1 MTIEIVLLAMV
12 AAFLGLRL
20 YSVLGKRTGHEQEHT
35 PRNVENGLDK
45 RPQDQNARDENR
57 DGPIPDITPAAS
69 TPVPQPTMIYD
80 AAAESGMR
88 AIISA
93 DRNFD
98 AGRFVDG
105 AKAAYGMVLEAFWN
119 GDREQ
124 LKELCDDDVYESFV
138 SAIEAREKN
147 GEILENRLVRIE
159 EARIS
164 DADYDRRMARITVR
178 FDADIAAVVKDKD
191 GKLIGGSLTDAVDTH
206 DVWTFMRDLS
216 SSDPNWILDETDEA

>member
-35 PRNVENGLDK
+35 PRNVENGSDK
-45 RPQDQNARDENR
+45 RPQDRTTLDENR
-57 DGPIPDITPAAS
+57 DGPIPDITPASSA
-69 TPVPQPTMIYD
+69 PAPQPTMIYD

-88 AIISA
+88 AIINA

-98 AGRFVDG
+98 AGRFVEG
-105 AKAAYGMVLEAFWN
+105 AKAAYGMILEAYWS

-164 DADYDRRMARITVR
+164 HADYDRRMARITIR

-216 SSDPNWILDETDEA
+216 SADPNWILDETDEA

>member
-1 MTIEIVLLAMV
+1 VTIEIVLLAMV

-35 PRNVENGLDK
+35 PRNVENGLDN
-45 RPQDQNARDENR
+45 RPQDRGALDESRDS
-57 DGPIPDITPAAS
+57 PIPDIVPSSSA
-69 TPVPQPTMIYD
+69 PVPQPTMIYD

-88 AIISA
+88 AIINA

-98 AGRFVDG
+98 AGRFVEG
-105 AKAAYGMVLEAFWN
+105 AKAAYGMILEAFWT

-138 SAIEAREKN
+138 SAIDAREKN

-159 EARIS
+159 EARIAE
-164 DADYDRRMARITVR
+164 ADYDRRMARITVR
-178 FDADIAAVVKDKD
+178 FEADVVAVVKDKD
-191 GKLIGGSLTDAVDTH
+191 GKLIGGSVTDAVDTH
-206 DVWTFMRDLS
+206 ESWTFMRDLS
-216 SSDPNWILDETDEA
+216 SANQNWILDETDEA

>member
-45 RPQDQNARDENR
+45 RPQDRGALDENR
-57 DGPIPDITPAAS
+57 DSPIPDIVPSSSVPA
-69 TPVPQPTMIYD
+69 PQPTMIYD

-88 AIISA
+88 AIINA

-98 AGRFVDG
+98 AGRFVEG
-105 AKAAYGMVLEAFWN
+105 AKAAYGMILEAFWT

-164 DADYDRRMARITVR
+164 EADYDRRMARITVR
-178 FDADIAAVVKDKD
+178 FEADVVAVVKDKD
-191 GKLIGGSLTDAVDTH
+191 GKLIGGSVTDAVDTH
-206 DVWTFMRDLS
+206 ESWTFMRDLS
-216 SSDPNWILDETDEA
+216 SANPNWILDETDEA

>member
-35 PRNVENGLDK
+35 PRNIENSLDK
-45 RPQDQNARDENR
+45 RPQDSPN
-57 DGPIPDITPAAS
+57 PIDRQESPVPDIVPAAS
-69 TPVPQPTMIYD
+69 TPIPAPTMVYD

-88 AIISA
+88 AIIHA

-98 AGRFVDG
+98 AGLFIEG
-105 AKAAYGMVLEAFWN
+105 AKAAYGMILEAFWK
-119 GDREQ
+119 GDREE
-124 LKELCDDDVYESFV
+124 LKELCDDDVYESFAAALD
-138 SAIEAREKN
+138 SREEN
-147 GEILENRLVRIE
+147 GEVLENRLVRIE
-159 EARIS
+159 SARIA
-164 DADYDRRMARITVR
+164 DADYDRPMARITVR

-191 GKLIGGSLTDAVDTH
+191 GKLIGGSLSDAVETH

-216 SSDPNWILDETDEA
+216 SSSPAWVLDETDEA